1 MCQNNDV
8 CQECLRYYNSG
19 KTGGLNCAESTLNG
33 VATYLGIDSDAVYR
47 IATPFGGGLARNGY
61 LCGSLAAGLML
72 IGLKF
77 GRTSPDQERKAANDR
92 GDLLIKKFLSEY
104 GTINCREITGID
116 LKDETQVKEK
126 KDQVHETICRPL
138 VAKVCGW
145 VNEIIAGE

>member
-1 MCQNNDV
+1 MCQKNDV

-33 VATYLGIDSDAVYR
+33 VATSLGIDSDAVYR

-72 IGLKF
+72 IGLKY
-77 GRTSPDQERKAANDR
+77 GRTSPDQ
-92 GDLLIKKFLSEY
+92 Y

-116 LKDETQVKEK
+116 LKDEIQVKEK
-126 KDQVHETICRPL
+126 KEQVHESICRPL

-145 VNEIIAGE
+145 VNEIINAE

>member
-1 MCQNNDV
+1 MGQNNDV
-8 CQECLRYYNSG
+8 CRECLRYYNSG

-77 GRTSPDQERKAANDR
+77 GRTSPDQERKPANDR
-92 GDLLIKKFLSEY
+92 ADLLLKKFIADY
-104 GTINCREITGID
+104 GTINCREIIGLD
-116 LKDETQVKEK
+116 LKDEAQVKAK
-126 KDQVHETICRPL
+126 KEDVHETICRPL
-138 VAKVCGW
+138 VAKVCTW
-145 VNEIIAGE
+145 VTEIINAQ